1 MQSHTFSRARG
12 VPVYMNGSVS
22 HHSLHAQQPSTSHHV
37 PRSMSVAP
45 NRLRNGPAE
54 SDPSLPPTYVVR
66 FHDEAAVRRMSYRR
80 LGQTEMIVS
89 KICFGSAP
97 IGGMFG
103 NVDDSITQIVE
114 TALRNGINFI
124 DTAYWYGQ
132 SRSES
137 ILGKVLSKVP
147 RKAYYINDSMF
158 SVGRFELDYA
168 RTFDFRADK
177 VLESLTNS
185 LKRLKLTFHVQ
196 IHDADFTP
204 QENIILYET
213 LEALEMARHSG
224 KIRYIGLTVI
234 VAAIDFKIQTKN
246 FSSIID
252 CSAVK
257 IDVLLTYC
265 HGSLNDNSIGE
276 FIPLFKRQGVGIL
289 NGSPLS
295 MGLLTERGPPPWHPA
310 ADFIKEAC
318 LAATHYCMSKNISI
332 SKLALSYALEVPGCS
347 ACVVGMDSIQQVRDN
362 IALCTTTPLT
372 DVEQRVRDRIMRRY
386 FDRLE
391 NAGWSG
397 MDVAAYWQRLKKLGL
412 TALATHRSYVL
423 ISFISLKKAKPYSRC
438 CSQWLKTTPRFRGPQ
453 FDRGN

>member
-1 MQSHTFSRARG
+1 SRFIWQWRRMQSHTFSRARG

-45 NRLRNGPAE
+45 NRLRNGPTE
-54 SDPSLPPTYVVR
+54 SDPTLPPTYVVR
-66 FHDEAAVRRMSYRR
+66 FHDEAAVRRMPYRR

-132 SRSES
+132 SR
-137 ILGKVLSKVP
+137 
-147 RKAYYINDSMF
+147 NDNVF

-185 LKRLKLTFHVQ
+185 LKRLKLTYIDVCFVQ

-224 KIRYIGLTVI
+224 KIRYIGLTGYELG
-234 VAAIDFKIQTKN
+234 KLG
-246 FSSIID
+246 SIID

-332 SKLALSYALEVPGCS
+332 SKLALSYALELPGCS

-362 IALCTTTPLT
+362 IALCTTTLLT

-397 MDVAAYWQRLKKLGL
+397 MDVAAYWQSIQGEDPVAVQTADFKGGSYVSKKLTPPRRQA
-412 TALATHRSYVL
+412 TARK
-423 ISFISLKKAKPYSRC
+423 IIKIDQKALVIAVEERP
-438 CSQWLKTTPRFRGPQ
+438 G
-453 FDRGN
+453 

>member
-1 MQSHTFSRARG
+1 M
-12 VPVYMNGSVS
+12 VLLCENIVGSECK
-22 HHSLHAQQPSTSHHV
+22 HGEH
-37 PRSMSVAP
+37 
-45 NRLRNGPAE
+45 
-54 SDPSLPPTYVVR
+54 
-66 FHDEAAVRRMSYRR
+66 RR
-80 LGQTEMIVS
+80 LAG
-89 KICFGSAP
+89 GSAP

-137 ILGKVLSKVP
+137 ILGKVLSQVP
-147 RKAYYINDSMF
+147 RKAYYIS
-158 SVGRFELDYA
+158 
-168 RTFDFRADK
+168 TK
-177 VLESLTNS
+177 
-185 LKRLKLTFHVQ
+185 

-213 LEALEMARHSG
+213 LQALEMARHSG
-224 KIRYIGLTVI
+224 KIRYIGLTGYELR
-234 VAAIDFKIQTKN
+234 KLGL
-246 FSSIID
+246 IID
-252 CSAVK
+252 CSTVR
-257 IDVLLTYC
+257 IDILLTYC
-265 HGSLNDNSIGE
+265 HGSMNDNSIGE
-276 FIPLFKRQGVGIL
+276 FISLFKGGNGVVPHPTSMRKGVGIL

-318 LAATHYCMSKNISI
+318 LAATHYCLSKNISI

-362 IALCTTTPLT
+362 IALCTTASLT
-372 DVEQRVRDRIMRRY
+372 DVEQRVRDRLMRRY

-412 TALATHRSYVL
+412 TALATHRHSSVESLGSTLNGFSLHSSRSSSDVRFNFELQKKMRLWDSMMQSRITEAAL
-423 ISFISLKKAKPYSRC
+423 IKPTNARHAKMNP
-438 CSQWLKTTPRFRGPQ
+438 
-453 FDRGN
+453 